1 MHANPWLLINICT
14 CCIMTTSV
22 VSKLITFSLLKDDN
36 YEEDFDR
43 NVKAFAPF
51 ALLELVSAFV
61 FSITV
66 SEGVLPLVILAMCW
80 FVSGIAIFF
89 NYKIAYEGST
99 VDNETFLLRAN
110 VLRLVLWLVRF
121 VVLFVIAL

>member
-1 MHANPWLLINICT
+1 
-14 CCIMTTSV
+14 MTTSV
-22 VSKLITFSLLKDDN
+22 VSKLITFPLLKDDN

-43 NVKAFAPF
+43 NVKAFTPF

-110 VLRLVLWLVRF
+110 VLRLVLWLIRF